1 MNLQEQINRI
11 QSLMNVVNEGLHDT
25 SWKNEEGDE
34 ITLKDLLKVT
44 EDLPVKNIPIK
55 KIKSKLLSWDEEE
68 EHKKIEKSD
77 LRYPILILVGDKNKF
92 ISIIDGHH
100 RVHKAIKKG
109 LKTIKAK
116 LIPIDS
122 LPKKIKKV
130 FGHLQE
136 NRIQSISEKIDT
148 LLPLYHKTS
157 TIRGLDIINSD
168 SLRGTLPSD
177 EYLKIDKRLA
187 NTKTQRAISF
197 TRDKNWEPNNTIGM
211 GFDTQLE
218 DTNMTFVL
226 DKNKLNVKYR
236 IEPFNYG
243 GLDPWSIYDTK
254 NQELEERVLADE
266 IHPLHRYLIDII
278 YTGDDPEVQEKIDN
292 YLKKG

>member
-11 QSLMNVVNEGLHDT
+11 HSMMGV
-25 SWKNEEGDE
+25 
-34 ITLKDLLKVT
+34 
-44 EDLPVKNIPIK
+44 
-55 KIKSKLLSWDEEE
+55 
-68 EHKKIEKSD
+68 
-77 LRYPILILVGDKNKF
+77 
-92 ISIIDGHH
+92 
-100 RVHKAIKKG
+100 
-109 LKTIKAK
+109 
-116 LIPIDS
+116 
-122 LPKKIKKV
+122 
-130 FGHLQE
+130 
-136 NRIQSISEKIDT
+136 ISEKIDT
-148 LLPLYHKTS
+148 LSPLYHKTS

-197 TRDKNWEPNNTIGM
+197 TRDKDWEPNNTIGM

-218 DTNMTFVL
+218 DTNMTFVV
-226 DKNKLNVKYR
+226 DKNKLKVKYR
-236 IEPFNYG
+236 VEPFNYG

-254 NQELEERVLADE
+254 NQELEERVLTDE
-266 IHPLHRYLIDII
+266 IYPLHRYLIDII